1 MSSCLCAQLAGG
13 QMQLSPTCLGHLWI
27 FANLSPTEMAALA
40 QAAQRRRYQRGE
52 TIFAQGEPARR
63 MFLLKAGRVKL
74 CKVTG
79 EGNEVILDIRGA
91 GDFLGE
97 GMLTSE
103 EDFPL
108 AAVCLEE
115 SLTCGFTRQGFEALV
130 LQHPNIGLQVIRNLS
145 QRIDSL
151 TQRVGSLS
159 ATHLEERLHQVL
171 WQVAR
176 EHGRPAGEGR
186 ELAMP
191 FTHEELSFLVGAHR
205 VSITRAMKGLRQAG
219 LVIQRGKSLVVA
231 PAG

>member
-1 MSSCLCAQLAGG
+1 MSSCLCQQLAGD
-13 QMQLSPTCLGHLWI
+13 QMELSPVCLGSLWV
-27 FANLSPTEMAALA
+27 FANLKPPEMEALS
-40 QAAQRRRYQRGE
+40 QAAQRRRYQKGE
-52 TIFAQGEPARR
+52 TIFYQGEPARR

-74 CKVTG
+74 CKVTA
-79 EGNEVILDIRGA
+79 EGNELILDFRAG

-103 EDFPL
+103 EEFPL
-108 AAVCLEE
+108 SAVCLEE
-115 SLTCGFTRQGFEALV
+115 TLTCGFTREGFESLV

-145 QRIDSL
+145 ERIDSL
-151 TQRVGSLS
+151 TQRVGSMS

-176 EHGRPAGEGR
+176 EHGIPAGDGR

-205 VSITRAMKGLRQAG
+205 VSITRAMKALREAG
-219 LVIQRGKSLVVA
+219 MVAQRGKSLVVA
-231 PAG
+231 PA

>member
-1 MSSCLCAQLAGG
+1 MGSCLCEQLAGG
-13 QMQLSPTCLGHLWI
+13 RMDLSPVCLGSLWV
-27 FANLSPTEMAALA
+27 FANLSSPEMQALA
-40 QAAQRRRYQRGE
+40 QAAERRRYQKGE

-74 CKVTG
+74 CKVTA
-79 EGNEVILDIRGA
+79 EGNELILDLRGG

-103 EDFPL
+103 GEFPL
-108 AAVCLEE
+108 SAVCLEE
-115 SLTCGFTRQGFEALV
+115 TLTCGFSREGFESLV
-130 LQHPNIGLQVIRNLS
+130 LSHPNIGLQVIRNLS
-145 QRIDSL
+145 RRIDSL
-151 TQRVGSLS
+151 TQRVGSMS

-205 VSITRAMKGLRQAG
+205 VSITRAIKALREAG
-219 LVIQRGKSLVVA
+219 RVVQRGKILVVA
-231 PAG
+231 PA

>member
-1 MSSCLCAQLAGG
+1 MGACLCQQLAGG
-13 QMQLSPTCLGHLWI
+13 RMDLSPVCLGSLWV
-27 FANLSPTEMAALA
+27 FANLSPPEMQALA
-40 QAAQRRRYQRGE
+40 QAAERRRYQKGE

-74 CKVTG
+74 CKVTA
-79 EGNEVILDIRGA
+79 EGNELILDLRAG

-103 EDFPL
+103 EEFPL
-108 AAVCLEE
+108 SAVCLEE
-115 SLTCGFTRQGFEALV
+115 TLTCGFSREGFESLV
-130 LQHPNIGLQVIRNLS
+130 LSHPNIGLQVIRNLS

-151 TQRVGSLS
+151 TQRVGSMS

-176 EHGRPAGEGR
+176 EHGRPAGAGR

-205 VSITRAMKGLRQAG
+205 VSITRAMKALREAG
-219 LVIQRGKSLVVA
+219 RVVQRGKSLVVA
-231 PAG
+231 PA

>member
-1 MSSCLCAQLAGG
+1 MSSCLCEQLAEG
-13 QMQLSPTCLGHLWI
+13 QMDLSPVCLGSLWV
-27 FANLSPTEMAALA
+27 FANLSPSEMQALA
-40 QAAQRRRYQRGE
+40 QAAQRRRYKKGE

-74 CKVTG
+74 CKVTA
-79 EGNEVILDIRGA
+79 EGNELILDLRGG

-103 EDFPL
+103 EEFPL
-108 AAVCLEE
+108 SAVCLEE
-115 SLTCGFTRQGFEALV
+115 TLTCGFSREGFESLV
-130 LQHPNIGLQVIRNLS
+130 LGHPNIGLQVIRNLS
-145 QRIDSL
+145 RRIDSL
-151 TQRVGSLS
+151 TQRVGSMS

-176 EHGRPAGEGR
+176 EHGRPAGVGR

-205 VSITRAMKGLRQAG
+205 VSITRAMKALREAG
-219 LVIQRGKSLVVA
+219 RVVQRGKSLVVA
-231 PAG
+231 PA

>member
-1 MSSCLCAQLAGG
+1 
-13 QMQLSPTCLGHLWI
+13 
-27 FANLSPTEMAALA
+27 MAALT
-40 QAAQRRRYQRGE
+40 QAAQRRRYQKGE
-52 TIFAQGEPARR
+52 TIFAQGQPARR

-74 CKVTG
+74 CKVSA
-79 EGNEVILDIRGA
+79 EGNELILDFRGA

-97 GMLTSE
+97 GMLTSD

-108 AAVCLEE
+108 TAVCLEE
-115 SLTCGFTRQGFEALV
+115 TLTCGFTREGFEALV

-145 QRIDSL
+145 RRIDSL
-151 TQRVGSLS
+151 TQRVGSMS

-205 VSITRAMKGLRQAG
+205 VSITRALKGLREAG
-219 LVIQRGKSLVVA
+219 MVVQRGKSLVVA
-231 PAG
+231 PA

>member
-1 MSSCLCAQLAGG
+1 MSSCLCQQLAGG
-13 QMQLSPTCLGHLWI
+13 QMDLSPVCLGSLWV
-27 FANLSPTEMAALA
+27 FANLSPPEMQALA
-40 QAAQRRRYQRGE
+40 QAAERRRYKKGE

-74 CKVTG
+74 CKVTA
-79 EGNEVILDIRGA
+79 EGNELILDLRGG

-103 EDFPL
+103 DRFPL
-108 AAVCLEE
+108 SAVCLEE
-115 SLTCGFTRQGFEALV
+115 TLTCGFSREGFESLV
-130 LQHPNIGLQVIRNLS
+130 LSHPNIGLQVIRNLS

-151 TQRVGSLS
+151 TQRVGSMS

-176 EHGRPAGEGR
+176 EHGRPAGGGR

-205 VSITRAMKGLRQAG
+205 VSITRAMKALREAG
-219 LVIQRGKSLVVA
+219 RVVQRGKSLVVA
-231 PAG
+231 PA

>member
-1 MSSCLCAQLAGG
+1 MSSCLCQQLAGG
-13 QMQLSPTCLGHLWI
+13 QMELSPVCLGSLWV
-27 FANLSPTEMAALA
+27 FANLSPPEMQALA
-40 QAAQRRRYQRGE
+40 QAAQRRRYKKGE

-74 CKVTG
+74 CKVTA
-79 EGNEVILDIRGA
+79 EGNELILDLRGG

-103 EDFPL
+103 DRFPL
-108 AAVCLEE
+108 SAVCLEE
-115 SLTCGFTRQGFEALV
+115 TLTCGFSREGFESLV
-130 LQHPNIGLQVIRNLS
+130 LRHPNIGLQVIRNLS
-145 QRIDSL
+145 RRIDSL
-151 TQRVGSLS
+151 TQRVGSMS

-176 EHGRPAGEGR
+176 EHGRPAGGGR

-205 VSITRAMKGLRQAG
+205 VSITRAMKALREAG
-219 LVIQRGKSLVVA
+219 RVAQKGKSLVVA
-231 PAG
+231 PA

>member
-1 MSSCLCAQLAGG
+1 MSSCLCQQLAGG
-13 QMQLSPTCLGHLWI
+13 QMELSPVCLGSLWV
-27 FANLSPTEMAALA
+27 FANLSPPEMQALA
-40 QAAQRRRYQRGE
+40 QAAQRRRYKKGE

-74 CKVTG
+74 CKVTA
-79 EGNEVILDIRGA
+79 EGNELILDLRGG

-103 EDFPL
+103 DRFPL
-108 AAVCLEE
+108 SAVCLEE
-115 SLTCGFTRQGFEALV
+115 TLTCGFSREGFESLV
-130 LQHPNIGLQVIRNLS
+130 LRHPNIGLQVIRNLS
-145 QRIDSL
+145 RRIDSL
-151 TQRVGSLS
+151 TQRVGSMS

-176 EHGRPAGEGR
+176 EHGRPARGGR

-205 VSITRAMKGLRQAG
+205 VSITRAMKALREAG
-219 LVIQRGKSLVVA
+219 RVAQKGKSLVVA
-231 PAG
+231 PA